1 LSIVKLKCEV
11 LRRNTEE
18 WNTLRKGGGG
28 GREERDGCCA
38 LKIGAGGV

>member
-1 LSIVKLKCEV
+1 LSIVRPKYEV
-11 LRRNTEE
+11 LRRNK
-18 WNTLRKGGGG
+18 RGVKKGGGG